1 MEIIKVKNNE
11 KVKEILNAK
20 QGEYILDFEN
30 CEIKERK
37 WVFENIAENNNCE
50 TLKKLNK
57 DTFYISLSGE

>member
-11 KVKEILNAK
+11 KVKEILNGK
-20 QGEYILDFEN
+20 EGEYILDFGD

-37 WVFENIAENNNCE
+37 WVFENIAETNNCE

-57 DTFYISLSGE
+57 DTFYISLSEE